1 MEHNWETL
9 IQGSYLIRFSLL
21 EAGDDFADVRTTS
34 LFSVVTDD
42 VIVDVDVAINTDV
55 VVSVDTNVV
64 ESLESASSVSTLL
77 SPTPPSTSSLL
88 SNRTFLS
95 RFLFLAASMIDWRTW
110 KPQVP

>member
-1 MEHNWETL
+1 MERNWETL
-9 IQGSYLIRFSLL
+9 IQGTYLIRFSLL

-42 VIVDVDVAINTDV
+42 VIVDVDVDINTDV

-77 SPTPPSTSSLL
+77 SPTPPSLL

-110 KPQVP
+110 KPHVP